1 MPQSETN
8 SSTISSVTRNQPKTK
23 CITLSY
29 RTLLLIVF
37 ALLIA
42 MIVCFVFFKLR
53 HRRDTNAQPPDNG
66 SIVQPTTS
74 SLGRTFELLTTP
86 GVGRT
91 VIDLMQTRNEMKH
104 LDSIQKEIATKIPGK
119 EGDDDADATS
129 TDPEPATS
137 SSMQ

>member
-42 MIVCFVFFKLR
+42 VIVCFVLFKPR
-53 HRRDTNAQPPDNG
+53 HRRDKNAQPPDNG

-104 LDSIQKEIATKIPGK
+104 VDSIQKEIATKIPGK

-129 TDPEPATS
+129 TDP
-137 SSMQ
+137 